1 MSNLLKIDGL
11 ETGFDTERGPIRAVD
26 GISFELQKGKTLGVV
41 GESGCGKTVTAMSI
55 VDLLPKPSGKVLG
68 GSISLNGKELT
79 GVDQKVMQRV
89 RGNEIG
95 VIFQEPMAALNPVQ
109 RIGKQIT
116 EALVLHKNID
126 KGTALREAVQLLE
139 AVGIPSPERRVIEYP
154 HQLSGGMRQRVMI
167 AIALCCEPDLLIAD
181 EPTTALDVTVQ
192 AQILNLISKM
202 QDNIGMAVMLITHD
216 LGVIAEQCDE
226 VIVMY
231 AGRIV
236 ERAPVRELFSNP
248 LHAYTK
254 GLLASIPRLESER
267 KTVLPT
273 IPGQVASIHEFVEGC
288 RFCQRMQRSGEL
300 VQERPPYLEINPGHF
315 VEQCTECTK
324 EDSNI
329 WKGPSKSVD
338 QIIKLRRSEPFTVWV
353 REIKAKASHKQIVTL
368 LADRQ
373 KKLKRIKV
381 PLLRVEELKMHFPVR
396 GGIFSRQTG
405 AVKAVD
411 GVSISINAGET
422 LGLVGESGCGKSTLG
437 KSIVRLL
444 RPNSGKI
451 TFKGEDITSMAQ
463 WSLRKRRQDF
473 QMVFQDPAESLD
485 ARMSVGQLVSEPM
498 IIQKMGNRNER
509 NERVFEL
516 LDRVGLP
523 RAAADKFPFEFS
535 GGQRQRIGIA
545 RSLAVNPDLLVLD
558 EPVSALD
565 VSVQSQVLNLLMELQ
580 RDLGLSYLF
589 IAHDLAVVKHVS
601 DRIAVMYLGKI
612 VEMTDAEKIYR
623 GPRHAYTKA
632 LIEAIPVTDP
642 SRMREHEPLE
652 GEVPS
657 PMNPPEGCAFGHR
670 INAPNYEQSKGK
682 DIKLEEIESG
692 HWVSNCPCCVDR

>member
-116 EALVLHKNID
+116 EALVLHKNMD

-315 VEQCTECTK
+315 VEQCPECTK